1 MVYPPQMIARALDL
15 AVLKPEATTEE
26 VHEAARLVAREG
38 IRSVCVAP
46 CNVKVARKITD
57 RVCAV
62 VGFPHGT
69 SVPAV
74 KLHEAAMAVGHG
86 AAEIDVVINY
96 GRFLE
101 GHPRPVR
108 EELSYIVNMVCRF
121 GVVVKAILETC
132 HYTDQQIRDACRLC
146 VDCGVDYVK
155 TSTGFG
161 PAGATVEAVGIMVEA
176 VKGRAEV
183 KASGGI
189 KTYAD
194 AARYLD
200 LGCTRIGASVFEELL
215 P

>member
-1 MVYPPQMIARALDL
+1 MIYTPRMIARALDL

-26 VHEAARLVAREG
+26 VQEAARLVSREG

-62 VGFPHGT
+62 VGFPHGNA
-69 SVPAV
+69 VPAV

-108 EELSYIVNMVCRF
+108 EELTYIVNMVRPL

-132 HYTDQQIRDACRLC
+132 YYTDQQIRDACRLC

-161 PAGATVEAVGIMVEA
+161 PGGATPQAVTAMIEAVAGKA
-176 VKGRAEV
+176 QV

-200 LGCTRIGASVFEELL
+200 LGCTRLGSSCYWELL